1 MVPYEIPKNWIQHN
15 LVEISTSFT
24 NAKSSILSLKSL
36 PLQRRW
42 VEELQT
48 LELKREVAGTSRIEG
63 AEFTEQELEKA
74 LKETPDQLFTRSQR
88 QAHAVVN
95 TYRWL
100 SSLPEDYPLN
110 GDLIKDIHRRIVTGA
125 DDDHC
130 GPGRIRRQNE
140 NVNFGSL
147 RHRGAEGGDECELA
161 FNEFSKALQG
171 EYQEHDPII
180 QAMAAHYHIAAMHP
194 FSDGN
199 GRTARAVEALMLQRA
214 GLRDV
219 CFIAM
224 SNYYYDEKNSYL
236 AVLAQVRQGGHD
248 LTPFFQFALEG
259 LFTQSQRVVR
269 EIQHQIAKVLYK
281 STMFELFK
289 RLKSPK
295 KRLIAERQME
305 ILKLLLEVES
315 MDYHAFWKRIK
326 GVYEK
331 LKDPGSAMIRDLNN
345 LIYLKAINI
354 KKISEDQC
362 NLSIRLEWPKEITE
376 SDFFAK
382 IKTLPKAKTLSFLG

>member
-1 MVPYEIPKNWIQHN
+1 MAAQLAP
-15 LVEISTSFT
+15 
-24 NAKSSILSLKSL
+24 LKQCS
-36 PLQRRW
+36 PN
-42 VEELQT
+42 
-48 LELKREVAGTSRIEG
+48 SRI
-63 AEFTEQELEKA
+63 
-74 LKETPDQLFTRSQR
+74 
-88 QAHAVVN
+88 
-95 TYRWL
+95 
-100 SSLPEDYPLN
+100 
-110 GDLIKDIHRRIVTGA
+110 
-125 DDDHC
+125 
-130 GPGRIRRQNE
+130 
-140 NVNFGSL
+140 
-147 RHRGAEGGDECELA
+147 RHRGSAAPEGGR
-161 FNEFSKALQG
+161 N
-171 EYQEHDPII
+171 
-180 QAMAAHYHIAAMHP
+180 
-194 FSDGN
+194 
-199 GRTARAVEALMLQRA
+199 T
-214 GLRDV
+214 
-219 CFIAM
+219 
-224 SNYYYDEKNSYL
+224 
-236 AVLAQVRQGGHD
+236 QVRQGGHD

-269 EIQHQIAKVLYK
+269 EMQHQIAKVLYK

-354 KKISEDQC
+354 KKISEDQY
-362 NLSIRLEWPKEITE
+362 NLSVRLEWPKEITE